1 MAWTSPRT
9 WVAAEVIT
17 AALFNTHIRDN
28 LLALSGHGHSGA
40 AGDGAMALAS
50 LSTVDLADQSGSPAQ
65 AGRLQRNGAV
75 LEYYN
80 SAVVYPGEAD
90 GITSH
95 GSLRTLGSGAQQA
108 AAGDH
113 THSPTS
119 VDLTTS
125 ETLQTPAGSLDG
137 AVRND
142 ATTWDDNPEVQL
154 QAATPTWAGSNR
166 SRILVGALSAGHRSA
181 SAETNNARLYIDGVE
196 VAEDSRP
203 FSGIDAGVI
212 RSRIQTV
219 TYIETNATSGE
230 TVALK
235 VQADATTTFYTY
247 GNVLTQR
254 VVKA

>member
-28 LLALSGHGHSGA
+28 LLALSGHGHSGV
-40 AGDGAMALAS
+40 AGDGATALAS

-95 GSLRTLGSGAQQA
+95 GSLRTLGTGAQQA

-113 THSPTS
+113 THTPTS
-119 VDLTTS
+119 QS
-125 ETLQTPAGSLDG
+125 QGGGQGGAAISDG
-137 AVRND
+137 
-142 ATTWDDNPEVQL
+142 T
-154 QAATPTWAGSNR
+154 
-166 SRILVGALSAGHRSA
+166 
-181 SAETNNARLYIDGVE
+181 ETNGGSVSRTPSGSQTLWQLSGSIYVPVGSGNTYTLKLYYNAVE
-196 VAEDSRP
+196 KNSIAGRTAGQWATIFGTQSAPTVASHTVKVTVTRTA
-203 FSGIDAGVI
+203 GIDTE
-212 RSRIQTV
+212 TV
-219 TYIETNATSGE
+219 E
-230 TVALK
+230 TVAEIHESD
-235 VQADATTTFYTY
+235 V
-247 GNVLTQR
+247 
-254 VVKA
+254 